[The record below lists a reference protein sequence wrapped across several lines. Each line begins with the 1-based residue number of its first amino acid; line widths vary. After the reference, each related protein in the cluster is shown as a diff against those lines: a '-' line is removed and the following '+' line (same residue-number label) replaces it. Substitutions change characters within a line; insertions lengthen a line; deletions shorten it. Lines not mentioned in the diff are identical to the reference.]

1 MELIS
6 GLIYFGGLVAC
17 IGIGAGGAA
26 IGQGYAG
33 AIAAEGIARQ
43 TLAERPVRQ
52 ALLIGCAFLESG
64 CVFSLIITLIYLFT
78 PEVVQSWHVAATL
91 GLTALAMGVVAGVV
105 GAVSGTVVA
114 AAIRALSRQPGEFSR
129 VFSLMMVAQI
139 LLEAP
144 MIFMF
149 IIAFLVKGWS
159 VVGMSMLRTIQL
171 AASSLVFACGTIG
184 PAIGQAAYC
193 RAACEAIGLNI
204 GMYARIFSFSFVVQA
219 MIETPIIFALL
230 TSLMLMFLEPASGL
244 HPIELLAT
252 CIGVMGAV
260 GFGSAGAAIGSGR
273 AAARAVLCM
282 AEEEEQATATARLA
296 VFCQAIIDTAV
307 IYSLIISVLLIKT
320 CM

>member
-1 MELIS
+1 MELS
-6 GLIYFGGLVAC
+6 SALVYFGGLVAC
-17 IGIGAGGAA
+17 IGVGAGGAA
-26 IGQGYAG
+26 VGQGYAG
-33 AIAAEGIARQ
+33 GAAAEALARQ
-43 TLAERPVRQ
+43 ALGQGPVRQ
-52 ALLIGCAFLESG
+52 SLLIGCAFLESG

-78 PEVVQSWHVAATL
+78 HQAAQSWHVAMTL
-91 GLTALAMGVVAGVV
+91 GLAACAMGIVAGVV
-105 GAVSGTVVA
+105 GAFSGTVVA
-114 AAIRALSRQPGEFSR
+114 AAIRSVARHPRDFSR

-149 IIAFLVKGWS
+149 IIAFLVKGWA
-159 VVGMSMLRTIQL
+159 VPTMSMLKVIQL
-171 AASSLVFACGTIG
+171 AGASLVFACGTIG

-193 RAACEAIGLNI
+193 RAACEAVGLNMSLY
-204 GMYARIFSFSFVVQA
+204 GRIFSFSFIVQA

-230 TSLMLMFLEPASGL
+230 TSLMLMFLEPMASM

-260 GFGSAGAAIGSGR
+260 GFGSAGAAIGSGK

-282 AEEEEQATATARLA
+282 AEQEEQATAVARLA
-296 VFCQAIIDTAV
+296 IFCQAIIDTAV